1 MKERDGF
8 DDHGSDSNRELSVAI
23 QLGLLVDHQAL
34 EANGEAV
41 GQVAEPKL
49 ESNPWFNL
57 SRDSNP
63 PAAKWSAQLKA
74 QGVTN
79 RNPQLR

>member
-49 ESNPWFNL
+49 ESNP
-57 SRDSNP
+57 
-63 PAAKWSAQLKA
+63 
-74 QGVTN
+74 
-79 RNPQLR
+79 